1 MDSNIFSPTDG
12 VDPATTPFDKLQD
25 KEKKKYKVYY
35 NNRYGCFQ
43 ICYKQDKQTNNAFS
57 NYLKNI
63 GL

>member
-1 MDSNIFSPTDG
+1 MDNPTTTG
-12 VDPATTPFDKLQD
+12 EPATTPFDKLQN
-25 KEKKKYKVYY
+25 KEKKKKYNVYY

-57 NYLKNI
+57 NYKKNL